1 MKKAKQT
8 RSPYHKNVDR
18 YDDVITGRRWW
29 SRLYMHSFWGVDDN
43 AIAEEVLAKIPDDFS
58 GHLLDIP
65 VGTAVFTCEKY
76 KRMSHTRITGVDY
89 AEPMLEIA
97 RSRKEAHGLELLTL
111 SQGDATSLAY
121 ADETFDGVLT
131 MNGIHAFPDKHRA
144 LSEMARVLKSGGRLY
159 GCTYVTGQRPMADL
173 LVRLVLDKT
182 GLFVPSHYTLESL
195 RDELEASFG
204 TVISL
209 THHRSIAIFECRKT
223 K

>member
-1 MKKAKQT
+1 MTKAKQHH
-8 RSPYHKNVDR
+8 SPYHKNVDR

-43 AIAEEVLAKIPDDFS
+43 AIAKEVLAKIPDDFS

-65 VGTAVFTCEKY
+65 VGTAVFTSEKY
-76 KRMSHTRITGVDY
+76 KRMTHAHITGVDY

-97 RSRKEAHGLELLTL
+97 RGRKEAHGLNHLTL
-111 SQGDATSLAY
+111 AQGDATSLAY
-121 ADETFDGVLT
+121 ADETFDSVLT
-131 MNGIHAFPDKHRA
+131 MNGIHAFPDKHQA
-144 LSEMARVLKSGGRLY
+144 LREMARVLKPDGKLY

-173 LVRLVLDKT
+173 LVRAVLNKI
-182 GLFVPSHYTLESL
+182 GLFAPSHYTLDSL
-195 RDELEASFG
+195 RDELEALFG

-209 THHRSIAIFECRKT
+209 THHRSIAVFECQKT